1 MFCLGFE
8 IEMVD
13 ADVTIVLGMKRYAPV
28 SQISKLMVR
37 IPAGKIKSKNLCMA
51 KAIISERHQMSFD

>member
-13 ADVTIVLGMKRYAPV
+13 ADVTIVLGMKRFAPL
-28 SQISKLMVR
+28 SRITKLMVR
-37 IPAGKIKSKNLCMA
+37 SRLG
-51 KAIISERHQMSFD
+51 R

>member
-13 ADVTIVLGMKRYAPV
+13 ADVTIVLGMKRFAPL
-28 SQISKLMVR
+28 SQITKLMVR
-37 IPAGKIKSKNLCMA
+37 IPAGKIK
-51 KAIISERHQMSFD
+51 